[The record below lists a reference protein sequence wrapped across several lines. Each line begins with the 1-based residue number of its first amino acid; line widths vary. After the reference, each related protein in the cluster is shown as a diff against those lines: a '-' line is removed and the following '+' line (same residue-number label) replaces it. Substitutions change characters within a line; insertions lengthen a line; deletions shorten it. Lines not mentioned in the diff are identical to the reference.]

1 MTPQVRPQLIIDL
14 GGRVLSA
21 LLLTADGELVP
32 CSQEIR
38 QVATRHVSADI
49 LFEPRVAE
57 DRDFIWDDALEWF
70 EKGGTRN
77 FFQRAKRVG
86 LRRPWDPQASADAL
100 QLASPLTV
108 LSSPEALAD
117 RTVRAV
123 LPRVASAMLEAL
135 LEPTFAFVDERQLA
149 IGDVDP
155 VVVLPAQVGRH
166 AQVVLRNLFRRRG
179 YRRLSIVRRE
189 LAAAVTFGDTAPC
202 ECVVFETSETDLHLH
217 RVVVENDGNER
228 RVRTAASATVAGLGW
243 NYWSAQIAEA
253 LRMHPSAAFERSLTT
268 LLTGSPDS
276 LPVRLSRGA
285 LESAL
290 DDAWVGA
297 HDLSQRLRQPLA
309 AIRGQ
314 DLPAVFAGE
323 IFGVA
328 AVRTLVSSHCGHP
341 AVDFELRTFAT
352 ALRLDV
358 VFTPSGTL
366 RVNTLRGETAA
377 LLALAQLPAAGESCQ
392 FDTDFRLGGEG
403 VAGQP
408 ILVHLLW
415 GSDRVPEG
423 NATLCAMPIQLRGQS
438 ELRLRLN
445 LRRSPA
451 GRRLHGT
458 VEARMPRD
466 VVIARARFTQELEVM
481 R

>member
-1 MTPQVRPQLIIDL
+1 MRPQLIVDL

-21 LLLTADGELVP
+21 FLVTADGELVP

-38 QVATRHVSADI
+38 QVATRYVSADI
-49 LFEPRVAE
+49 LFEPRVVE
-57 DRDFIWDDALEWF
+57 DRDFLWEDTLESF
-70 EKGGTRN
+70 EKDGTRN

-117 RTVRAV
+117 RTIAGL
-123 LPRVASAMLEAL
+123 LPGVGSAMLAAL

-149 IGDVDP
+149 PEHIDP

-166 AQVVLRNLFRRRG
+166 AQVVLRLLFRRRG
-179 YRRLSIVRRE
+179 YRRLTIVGRE
-189 LAAAVTFGDTAPC
+189 LVAAMMFDDAVPR

-217 RVVVENDGNER
+217 RVVVEADGAAHRYRN
-228 RVRTAASATVAGLGW
+228 AASATVPGLGW
-243 NYWSAQIAEA
+243 NYWSVHIAEA
-253 LRMHPSAAFERSLTT
+253 LGMAPCAAFERSLTM

-276 LPVRLSRGA
+276 LPARVSRGT
-285 LESAL
+285 LESVL

-297 HDLSQRLRQPLA
+297 HDLSQRLREPLA
-309 AIRGQ
+309 EIGAR

-328 AVRTLVSSHCGHP
+328 AVRSLFAACCSRP
-341 AVDFELRTFAT
+341 AIDCDLRTVA
-352 ALRLDV
+352 ASMRRDV
-358 VFTPSGTL
+358 AFMSSGAL
-366 RVNTLRGETAA
+366 RVNTLHGETAA
-377 LLALAQLPAAGESCQ
+377 LLAHEHLPAAGESCQ

-403 VAGQP
+403 IAGQS

-415 GSDRVPEG
+415 GSDRAPEG
-423 NATLCAMPIQLRGQS
+423 NATLCAMPIQLRGQA

-445 LRRSPA
+445 LRRSRA

-481 R
+481 G